1 MNEIINRLEMV
12 KAAILLE
19 DDDIVGLQIQK
30 LSQLTLDDDAVNILS
45 LLKSRSFATI
55 ISLIENYCH
64 RKKGLVSYN
73 DKEVSGL
80 RLELKM
86 LEAEYEDLLL
96 KKLSIESV
104 IYDFN
109 CQYYHNCGKLIDAVL
124 LYRAK
129 LQLKRAK
136 ETPDDTKTRDA
147 FKEAKKDYENF
158 RKDYEEKIEEPL
170 VVLDEADEKE
180 LKTAYRKASTLCHPD
195 KVSDEFKEQ
204 TTEIFKQLNIA
215 NKAKDLNKVREI
227 LATLQSGKGF
237 SIFSDTVSDAD
248 KLRLRITSIR
258 EKMVVISEQIE
269 QAQQDETYQIIE
281 IIDDWNTYF
290 NDIKLKL
297 REELIKLKDALEEV
311 VEKGECVS

>member
-30 LSQLTLDDDAVNILS
+30 LSQLTLDADAVNILS

-55 ISLIENYCH
+55 INLIENYCH

-136 ETPDDTKTRDA
+136 ETPDDKETRDA
-147 FKEAKKDYENF
+147 FKEAKEDYENF

-170 VVLDEADEKE
+170 VVLNEVDEKE

-227 LATLQSGKGF
+227 LTTLQSGKGF

-311 VEKGECVS
+311 VEKGECAS

>member
-30 LSQLTLDDDAVNILS
+30 LSQLTLDADAVNILS

-55 ISLIENYCH
+55 INLIENYCH

-96 KKLSIESV
+96 KKLSIES
-104 IYDFN
+104 IIHDFN
-109 CQYYHNCGKLIDAVL
+109 SQYYHACGKLIDAIL

-136 ETPDDTKTRDA
+136 QTPDDPETRDA
-147 FKEAKKDYENF
+147 FKEAKQDYENF
-158 RKDYEEKIEEPL
+158 RKEYEEKIEEPL
-170 VVLDEADEKE
+170 IVLNEADEKE
-180 LKTAYRKASTLCHPD
+180 LKTIYRKASTLCHPD

-204 TTEIFKQLNIA
+204 STEIFKQLNAA
-215 NKAKDLNKVREI
+215 NKAKDLKKVSEI

-237 SIFSDTVSDAD
+237 STFSDTVSDAD

-258 EKMVVISEQIE
+258 EKMVIISEQIE
-269 QAQQDETYQIIE
+269 QAQQDETYQLIE
-281 IIDDWNTYF
+281 VIDDWNAYF
-290 NDIKLKL
+290 NDLKFKL
-297 REELIKLKDALEEV
+297 REELIKLKEALEELA
-311 VEKGECVS
+311 EKDECVS

>member
-1 MNEIINRLEMV
+1 MNEVINRLEMV

-30 LSQLTLDDDAVNILS
+30 LSQLALDADAVNILS
-45 LLKSRSFATI
+45 LLKSHSFATI

-73 DKEVSGL
+73 DKEVYGL

-86 LEAEYEDLLL
+86 LEAEYEELLL
-96 KKLSIESV
+96 NKSSIESM

-109 CQYYHNCGKLIDAVL
+109 HQYYHACGKLIDAVL
-124 LYRAK
+124 LYRVK

-136 ETPDDTKTRDA
+136 ETPDDSETRDA
-147 FKEAKKDYENF
+147 FKEAKQDYEDF
-158 RKDYEEKIEEPL
+158 RKDYEEKTEEPL

-180 LKTAYRKASTLCHPD
+180 LKTAYRKASRLCHPD

-204 TTEIFKQLNIA
+204 TTEIFKQLNAA
-215 NKAKDLNKVREI
+215 NKAKDVKKVREI

-248 KLRLRITSIR
+248 KLRLRITSIK
-258 EKMVVISEQIE
+258 EKMAIISEQIE
-269 QAQQDETYQIIE
+269 QAKQDETYQMIE
-281 IIDDWNTYF
+281 VIGDWNTYF
-290 NDIKLKL
+290 SDMKLKL
-297 REELIKLKDALEEV
+297 REELIKLKEALEEV
-311 VEKGECVS
+311 AEKGEYVS

>member
-1 MNEIINRLEMV
+1 MV

-30 LSQLTLDDDAVNILS
+30 LSQLTLDADAVNILS

-64 RKKGLVSYN
+64 RKKGLVGYN
-73 DKEVSGL
+73 DKEVSSL

-104 IYDFN
+104 IDDFN
-109 CQYYHNCGKLIDAVL
+109 CQYCHTCGKLIDAVL

-136 ETPDDTKTRDA
+136 ETPNDAETRDA

-158 RKDYEEKIEEPL
+158 RKDYEEKTEEPL
-170 VVLDEADEKE
+170 VVLDETDEKE
-180 LKTAYRKASTLCHPD
+180 LKTAYRKASRLCHPD

-204 TTEIFKQLNIA
+204 TTEIFKQLNAA
-215 NKAKDLNKVREI
+215 NKAKDVKKVREI

-248 KLRLRITSIR
+248 KLRLRITSIK
-258 EKMVVISEQIE
+258 EKMAIISEQIE
-269 QAQQDETYQIIE
+269 QAKQDETYQMIE
-281 IIDDWNTYF
+281 VIGDWNTYF
-290 NDIKLKL
+290 SDMKLKL
-297 REELIKLKDALEEV
+297 REELIKLKEALEEV
-311 VEKGECVS
+311 AEKGEYVS

>member
-1 MNEIINRLEMV
+1 MV

-30 LSQLTLDDDAVNILS
+30 LSQLTLDADAVNILS

-55 ISLIENYCH
+55 INLIENYCH

-136 ETPDDTKTRDA
+136 ETPDDKETRDA
-147 FKEAKKDYENF
+147 FKEAKEDYENF

-170 VVLDEADEKE
+170 VVLNEVDEKE

-227 LATLQSGKGF
+227 LTTLQSGKGF

-311 VEKGECVS
+311 VEKGECAS